1 MDSILQVLLSWQF
14 IIFSLGIVAVTT
26 VFRTI
31 AEYLLKNVQVI
42 AKESKLWNDL
52 ILPILPVIL
61 GSAGTLLIKGYP
73 YPDGISTGGARFVFG
88 LVAGLLS
95 GLVYRIVKA
104 LFNQKLVSVLPSG
117 TPVPTEDQDPAA
129 EALIKK
135 VSETIT
141 TNKE

>member
-14 IIFSLGIVAVTT
+14 IIFSLGIVAITT
-26 VFRTI
+26 VFKTI

-52 ILPILPVIL
+52 MLPILPVVL
-61 GSAGTLLIKGYP
+61 GPMGALLIKGYP
-73 YPDGISTGGARFVFG
+73 YPEGISTGGARFVFG

-104 LFNQKLVSVLPSG
+104 LFNQKLAGALPPG
-117 TPVPTEDQDPAA
+117 TPVSTEDQDPTAD
-129 EALIKK
+129 ALIKK

-141 TNKE
+141 ANKE

>member
-14 IIFSLGIVAVTT
+14 IIFSLGIVAMTT

-52 ILPILPVIL
+52 ILPILPVVL
-61 GSAGTLLIKGYP
+61 GPVGAMLIKGYP
-73 YPDGISTGGARFVFG
+73 YPEGIATSGAKFVFG

-95 GLVYRIVKA
+95 GLVYRVVKA
-104 LFNQKLVSVLPSG
+104 LFNQKLASVLPPG
-117 TPVPTEDQDPAA
+117 ATVPPENQDPSAD
-129 EALIKK
+129 ALIKK

-141 TNKE
+141 TDKE